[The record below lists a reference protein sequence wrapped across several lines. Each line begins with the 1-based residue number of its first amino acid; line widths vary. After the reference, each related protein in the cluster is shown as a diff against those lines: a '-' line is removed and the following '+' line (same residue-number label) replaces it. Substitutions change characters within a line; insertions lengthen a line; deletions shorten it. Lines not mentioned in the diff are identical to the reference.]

1 MREKPPSNRQSPS
14 NHSTRKLHGL
24 LRRACFF
31 SLLRSERGRSLP
43 AALIALAVG
52 SLLITPFLSFV
63 SSRSIGTRSAA
74 ETFQEQ
80 YAADA
85 GIEFGIWALLNDPA
99 TKAQVDAA
107 GGTPVSVPFPETING
122 VNPTVTLTANPS
134 SAWVAREPVS
144 PDNAGPGGALEHTGG
159 NSLYA
164 LMGDGTRT
172 FKRYDRSNDSWTN
185 IITIPWYFYWNSA
198 SGDMTYAGGNDIY
211 TFFSG
216 YYWINPFYRHS
227 TAGNTWHSLDYTPE
241 EIRPGAAI
249 VYAGGNDLYSF
260 RGGGRTF
267 WRYDIGSETWE
278 EMKRLKG
285 NASAEAGSA
294 LVYTGG
300 DYLYALMGGGTTD
313 FLRFDEESG
322 QKGKWETME
331 DTPLPVGGGGS
342 LTYAAGDDYIYALQ
356 GGGERGFW
364 RYIISSDTWE
374 ILVDTPA
381 GVGPGGDLVFVS
393 ANTGYALRG
402 GDNPEFWE
410 YTVSSP
416 RYDIQSQAGSVTIQ
430 AQIEL
435 DGPSPSILFWDIE

>member
-1 MREKPPSNRQSPS
+1 
-14 NHSTRKLHGL
+14 
-24 LRRACFF
+24 
-31 SLLRSERGRSLP
+31 
-43 AALIALAVG
+43 
-52 SLLITPFLSFV
+52 
-63 SSRSIGTRSAA
+63 
-74 ETFQEQ
+74 
-80 YAADA
+80 
-85 GIEFGIWALLNDPA
+85 
-99 TKAQVDAA
+99 
-107 GGTPVSVPFPETING
+107 
-122 VNPTVTLTANPS
+122 
-134 SAWVAREPVS
+134 
-144 PDNAGPGGALEHTGG
+144 
-159 NSLYA
+159 
-164 LMGDGTRT
+164 
-172 FKRYDRSNDSWTN
+172 
-185 IITIPWYFYWNSA
+185 
-198 SGDMTYAGGNDIY
+198 MTYAGGNDIY
-211 TFFSG
+211 TFFPG
-216 YYWINPFYRHS
+216 LLWINPFYRYS
-227 TAGNTWHSLDYTPE
+227 IADNNLNSLGFTPE

-249 VYAGGNDLYSF
+249 VSAGSNELYAF

-267 WRYDIGSETWE
+267 WRYDIGNETWE

-294 LVYTGG
+294 LVYTGE

-374 ILVDTPA
+374 ILGDTPA